1 MFTIGDATVDSALEM
16 VLAQR
21 PIAWLGASPEAL
33 AANRWWMA
41 PHWLEP
47 GDTWSLNFRTWIVR
61 AGGKVIVVD
70 PCTGNGR
77 PNPLPM
83 FDQLDVPFLE
93 RFEATGT
100 RVEDVDHVFCT
111 HLHHDH
117 CGWNTMLR
125 DGRWVPTFPRAKYV
139 FLQREVDRWHPAN
152 AAQWPVK
159 AFNAGV
165 FERSVA
171 PVIAAGQ
178 AELVLANHALCPGV
192 TVLAGHGHTPGHGM
206 LRLCTGDEEAVFAGD
221 ALHHPLQLIDPTVPF
236 GDAEDL
242 AQAAA
247 TRRWL
252 ARESLARDV
261 LVIPAHLPAPHAGR
275 VHQAEQGLWFEGLA

>member
-125 DGRWVPTFPRAKYV
+125 DGRWVPTFPRAKYA
-139 FLQREVDRWHPAN
+139 FLQREVDRWHPDN

-159 AFNAGV
+159 DFNAGV
-165 FERSVA
+165 FER
-171 PVIAAGQ
+171 
-178 AELVLANHALCPGV
+178 
-192 TVLAGHGHTPGHGM
+192 
-206 LRLCTGDEEAVFAGD
+206 
-221 ALHHPLQLIDPTVPF
+221 
-236 GDAEDL
+236 
-242 AQAAA
+242 
-247 TRRWL
+247 
-252 ARESLARDV
+252 
-261 LVIPAHLPAPHAGR
+261 
-275 VHQAEQGLWFEGLA
+275 